1 MSITLDGSLGFI
13 NANGTSS
20 GPSLTGQDS
29 DTGVYFGTNIVGL
42 STDGT
47 SRLRSEEHTSEL
59 QSH

>member
-29 DTGVYFGTNIVGL
+29 DTGVYFGTNIVG
-42 STDGT
+42 
-47 SRLRSEEHTSEL
+47 
-59 QSH
+59 